1 MQHPPKKKK
10 TDSRK
15 KKLFLWLGFALALAA
30 AVALVLLLP
39 AIRSTIPGKTA
50 SENQLP
56 PPREQQL
63 LHEEEAAG
71 LACVEISHL
80 DGESYLLSY
89 KEGALYLV
97 EDGRWMDIND
107 TYSDELIQASTYLLV
122 SDKVTDDAA
131 EVEPYLADMGL
142 NPPLAE
148 AKVTLTDGREYTLQV
163 GNTVPGTT
171 YSYYRWSELPGVYMC
186 DSGIRDAFFMTKNR
200 LLPVAQPEF
209 SSTLVDSVILIR
221 DGITTEVLLT
231 SDTAGNTV
239 GSLLQPW
246 QYPMADE
253 YVSALKTTLDNFRL
267 GTLEGEATEENLTLY
282 GFDDPICVLEMHQ
295 KPGTRMITDETG
307 ALSTLEMPEQTLR
320 FTFGRPEGDYF
331 YTCLYEGNIYL
342 VSRLFVETLIQGG
355 GEEWLSQYPLRLN
368 SAQLGSVILT
378 TQKGSMEIHAQY
390 TERVLPN
397 NELEVDEEGN
407 LVYDIA
413 VTVNGEEWT
422 VDGLDGL
429 ADRFYQTKAAGRMSA
444 DFAWQDMQPRWT
456 LELTTVYGQ
465 TRTVSGYRVDP
476 FTDALVVDGVMLQY
490 VHSEAIQMALGELAE
505 KIIF

>member
-15 KKLFLWLGFALALAA
+15 KKLFLWLGLVLALAVA
-30 AVALVLLLP
+30 TALVLLLP
-39 AIRSTIPGKTA
+39 AIRRTIPGKTA

-63 LHEEEAAG
+63 LNQEEETS
-71 LACVEISHL
+71 LVSVKVSHQEG
-80 DGESYLLSY
+80 DSYLLMY
-89 KEGALYLV
+89 REGALFLV
-97 EDGRWMDIND
+97 EDGEWLDIND
-107 TYSDELIQASTYLLV
+107 AYSDELLQASTYLLV
-122 SDKVTDDAA
+122 SDKVTDDVA

-142 NPPLAE
+142 NPPRAE
-148 AKVTLTDGREYTLQV
+148 VLVTLSGGREYTLQV
-163 GNTVPGTT
+163 GNGVPGTT

-186 DSGIRDAFFMTKNR
+186 DSGVSDAFLMTKNR
-200 LLPVAQPEF
+200 LRPVEQPQF
-209 SSTLVDSVILIR
+209 SSTLVDSVVLIR
-221 DGITTEVLLT
+221 DGMTTEVLLT

-239 GSLLQPW
+239 GSILRPY

-267 GTLEGEATEENLTLY
+267 GTLEGEATEENLAAY
-282 GFDDPICVLEMHQ
+282 GFDAPLCVLEMHQ

-307 ALSTLEMPEQTLR
+307 ALSTMEMPEQTLR
-320 FTFGRPEGDYF
+320 FTFGRQEGEYF
-331 YTCLYEGNIYL
+331 YTCLYEGKIYL
-342 VSRLFVETLIQGG
+342 VSRMFVETLIQGG
-355 GEEWLSQYPLRLN
+355 AEEWVSQYPLRLN
-368 SAQLGSVILT
+368 SAQLGSVVLT
-378 TQKGSMEIHAQY
+378 TRKGSMEIHAQY

-407 LVYDIA
+407 LVYDIT

-422 VDGLDGL
+422 VDGLDSL
-429 ADRFYQTKAAGRMSA
+429 ADRFYQTRAAGRMDA

-465 TRTVSGYRVDP
+465 TRTVSGYRADP
-476 FTDALVVDGVMLQY
+476 FTDALVVDGVMLHY